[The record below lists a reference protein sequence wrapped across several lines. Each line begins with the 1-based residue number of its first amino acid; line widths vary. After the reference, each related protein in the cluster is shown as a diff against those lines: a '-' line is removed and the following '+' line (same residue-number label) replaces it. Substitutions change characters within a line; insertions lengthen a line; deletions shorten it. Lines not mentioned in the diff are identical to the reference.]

1 MILTLALLSC
11 TSEPAVTVTDE
22 PYIWQG
28 WVYGDLPADDSPG
41 LDIGTVRLWGMDGT
55 LIAEGAQLDDDRPSV
70 WTLEIEAAS
79 EVEVRLSGPEHVT
92 TVWRSTTPTAQ
103 SFWYSGSLFA
113 AKTETMD
120 AFWLDLSDMMG
131 TALSPADGAT
141 LLGEPLMVWPND
153 EAAWTDASVTVYD
166 GNGTVHPALLLS
178 YDDDGLLIPAELA
191 DGPIAAF
198 AATNLAPGPTRL
210 VIDSSDGRSAV
221 IDYNAGPGELLSA
234 FAFVLPEPQ

>member
-1 MILTLALLSC
+1 MILTLALLACS
-11 TSEPAVTVTDE
+11 SEPETTAADE
-22 PYIWQG
+22 HYTWQG

-41 LDIGTVRLWGMDGT
+41 LEIGTVRLWGMDGT
-55 LIAEGAQLDDDRPSV
+55 LLAEGAQLDDERPSV
-70 WTLEIEAAS
+70 WTLEIEETS
-79 EVEVRLSGPEHVT
+79 EAEVRLSGPEHVT
-92 TVWRSTTPTAQ
+92 TVWRTTTPAAQ

-120 AFWLDLSDMMG
+120 AFWLDLSEMLG
-131 TALSPADGAT
+131 EELSTADGAT
-141 LLGEPLMVWPND
+141 LLGEPSMVWPND

-166 GNGTVHPALLLS
+166 GTGAVHPAILLA
-178 YDDDGLLIPAELA
+178 YDDDGLLVPAHIA

-210 VIDSSDGRSAV
+210 VVDSSDGRSAV

>member
-11 TSEPAVTVTDE
+11 ASEPAVTDADE
-22 PYIWQG
+22 SYTWQG
-28 WVYGDLPADDSPG
+28 WVYGDLPADDAPG
-41 LDIGTVRLWGMDGT
+41 LDIGTVRLWDMDGT
-55 LIAEGAQLDDDRPSV
+55 LIAEAAQLDDARPSV
-70 WTLEIEAAS
+70 WTLELEGAS
-79 EVEVRLSGPEHVT
+79 EAEVRLSGPEHVT
-92 TVWRSTTPTAQ
+92 TVWRTTTPTAQ

-120 AFWLDLSDMMG
+120 AFWLDLSETMEAELDP
-131 TALSPADGAT
+131 TEGAT

-153 EAAWTDASVTVYD
+153 EAAWTGATVTVYD
-166 GNGTVHPALLLS
+166 GNGTVHPAILLS
-178 YDDDGLLIPAELA
+178 YDDDGLLIPAETA